1 MMYDVV
7 NKTLW
12 LVGLILLQALLFDKI
27 IVAGIATP
35 LPYIYVLI
43 TWNRDGTRWI
53 LLLIGFILGLIID
66 SFTNLPGINAAACVL
81 LAMLQPVYLNLFIPR
96 ELQNERSLDPSLDT
110 LRWDGFMVFALFCVL
125 THHIAVV
132 TLEFF
137 SVNDIGGML
146 LRIVGC
152 TILTM
157 LFILMFELLRRKG
170 RN

>member
-1 MMYDVV
+1 
-7 NKTLW
+7 
-12 LVGLILLQALLFDKI
+12 
-27 IVAGIATP
+27 
-35 LPYIYVLI
+35 
-43 TWNRDGTRWI
+43 
-53 LLLIGFILGLIID
+53 
-66 SFTNLPGINAAACVL
+66 
-81 LAMLQPVYLNLFIPR
+81 
-96 ELQNERSLDPSLDT
+96 
-110 LRWDGFMVFALFCVL
+110 MVFALFCVL